1 MGPSVTVQISGHELR
16 HTRRITLFFYNSA
29 LLRTHP
35 VGGKTS
41 PQVSATPLIP
51 HPIPKVGNFD
61 GGRGLTE

>member
-1 MGPSVTVQISGHELR
+1 MGPSVTVQISGHKLR
-16 HTRRITLFFYNSA
+16 HTRITLFFYNSA

-35 VGGKTS
+35 VGGTAG

-51 HPIPKVGNFD
+51 HPIPKVGNFG